1 MRERYPELEKY
12 RAALLAHWQAICA
25 ELEEAWARLPAHAR
39 DRAAST
45 IAELLDFER
54 GEVLPALAKLL
65 GRSILPPPQSGLEGY
80 CAVRA
85 REVTLTRP
93 LDSAGWSAQVRHPRF
108 GIRTTQWWVEKSL
121 AVAKEALARLGA

>member
-1 MRERYPELEKY
+1 VRERFPELEKY
-12 RAALLAHWQAICA
+12 RAALLAHWEAVCA
-25 ELEEAWARLPAHAR
+25 ELREAWARLPAYAR

-54 GEVLPALAKLL
+54 GEVLTAFGKLL
-65 GRSILPPPQSGLEGY
+65 GRPIPPPPQSGLEGY

-85 REVTLTRP
+85 REIALTRP
-93 LDSAGWSAQVRHPRF
+93 LDSAGWSARVRHPRF

-121 AVAKEALARLGA
+121 AVAKEALARLGV